1 MVAQLPPADDEACS
15 FFVEWRTAHACPAY
29 PGIGSFFTFILTLV
43 LLLLFAILAYLFLFL
58 AYARFVVGQPVE
70 LNDATDSLR
79 ERISGIKDFVL
90 NIWDSVFNRRGS
102 GRYSSYARGGAN
114 GFGGS
119 LGGSGG
125 GGASNGGLRRGIPRS
140 WQGSGGGQ
148 GYVGLPTDEEHAGL
162 LNEDD
167 DDDTPAMGAPVPA
180 LAPFQRSA
188 GQPSSVSHQFQA
200 QPSSVSHQA
209 QAPSNVS
216 HQFQSQQQRSVS
228 HQFQSQQPRSVSH
241 QFQRMSPSSTPT
253 PAANQTVPTAAEA
266 FTLEDDEHDLDERD
280 RAGPAEVHIPETA
293 APRGSGGPIKL

>member
-148 GYVGLPTDEEHAGL
+148 GYVG
-162 LNEDD
+162 
-167 DDDTPAMGAPVPA
+167 
-180 LAPFQRSA
+180 
-188 GQPSSVSHQFQA
+188 HQFQA